1 MGWVLSAVL
10 LVTAVFLAV
19 RVMTFKKALRE
30 IKRELV
36 LNREN
41 GYNRQIAVPLV
52 DRDLEEAAAEI
63 NRGLDFQKKL
73 KSDTEKKER
82 LLKQSVS
89 DIAHDLRTPLA
100 VIKGNL
106 QLLECDENLSENGE
120 KYLRICSSRADSMK
134 QMADDFFELA
144 VLESESTSA
153 DIKKVNLTN
162 AMMQFIAD
170 NEAVIRNSGLE
181 PEVVFPEKS
190 VFVCADEIMLQRMLG
205 NLLNNILRYAQE
217 SFRLK
222 LKDDGSVCFSNTVKG
237 VPPDTERLFER
248 SYRSGK
254 AADGQGAG
262 LGLYIVRLLAEK
274 QGAETKAAMN
284 GDILELSIKFR
295 QE

>member
-1 MGWVLSAVL
+1 MGWFAAAVL

-30 IKRELV
+30 ITRELV
-36 LNREN
+36 LNRKN
-41 GYNRQIAVPLV
+41 GYNRQITVPLV

-73 KSDTEKKER
+73 KSDTEKKEK

-106 QLLECDENLSENGE
+106 QLLEGDESLSENGVR
-120 KYLRICSSRADSMK
+120 YLRVCSVRADAMK

-144 VLESESTSA
+144 VLESESTAA

-170 NEAVIRNSGLE
+170 NEAVIRNSRLE

-190 VFVCADEIMLQRMLG
+190 VFVCADEIMLQRMMG
-205 NLLNNILRYAQE
+205 NLLNNIIRYAQD
-217 SFRLK
+217 SFTLK
-222 LKDDGSVCFSNTVKG
+222 LTEDGSICFSNAVKG
-237 VPPDTERLFER
+237 IIPDTDRLFER

-254 AADGQGAG
+254 ASDGQGAG

-274 QGAETKAAMN
+274 QGAAAKAEMN
-284 GDILELSIKFR
+284 GNVLELSIKFR
-295 QE
+295 QQ

>member
-1 MGWVLSAVL
+1 MGWIAAIVSLAAAV
-10 LVTAVFLAV
+10 VLAV
-19 RVMTFKKALRE
+19 RLMTLKKALRE

-41 GYNRQIAVPLV
+41 GYNRQITVPLA

-106 QLLECDENLSENGE
+106 QLMECDENLSENGE

-190 VFVCADEIMLQRMLG
+190 VFVCADEIILQRMLG

-217 SFRLK
+217 SFRLS
-222 LKDDGSVCFSNTVKG
+222 LGDDGSVCFSNTVKG

-274 QGAETKAAMN
+274 QSAETKAAMN
-284 GDILELSIKFR
+284 GNVLELSIKFR